1 MVMRIGFY
9 AAALGAFQ
17 QEKRLGVISNN
28 IANVGTPGYK
38 RDSVHF
44 KDFMYQSTYSRWDQ
58 GKIAQTDNPLDI
70 ALNGEGYLRVQSDQG
85 VLYTRAGNLKLNQAG
100 NLVTQEGWPVLGK
113 SGPITIEQG
122 RNFRIEPTGQVFDG
136 DTEVDTLEVVSFSRE
151 TQLDKVK
158 NGYIKPADQTVNPV
172 PAETCVVQQGA
183 LEQANFDIVQE
194 MAQMV
199 ETTRLFEAYQK
210 TIRTHEEQDANI
222 TTKLGSV

>member
-28 IANVGTPGYK
+28 VANVATPGYK
-38 RDSVHF
+38 RDSAHF
-44 KDFMYQSTYSRWDQ
+44 KDFMYQSTYSRLDQ
-58 GKIAQTDNPLDI
+58 GRIAQTENPLDI
-70 ALNGEGYLRVQSDQG
+70 ALSGEGYLRVQSDQG

-100 NLVTQEGWPVLGK
+100 TLVTQEGWPVLGK
-113 SGPITIEQG
+113 SGPITIE
-122 RNFRIEPTGQVFDG
+122 NKDFRVEPTGQVFDG
-136 DTEVDTLEVVSFSRE
+136 DSEVDTLDIVNFSRE
-151 TQLDKVK
+151 TRLDKVK
-158 NGYIKPADQTVNPV
+158 NGYLKPADQTVNPI

-183 LEQANFDIVQE
+183 LEQANFDIVEE

-210 TIRTHEEQDANI
+210 TIRAHEEQDANI
-222 TTKLGSV
+222 TTKLGTV